1 MGTSVQMTLLCGVY
15 NENPLSYLVPIDGF
29 NFLIDYGWNDHFDPS
44 FLQPLSRVA
53 STVDAVLLS
62 YPDTLHLSALPYA
75 MKQLGLSAPVF
86 SIKPVYRLGLL
97 TMHNCRILLK
107 LCISRRRRTGEDRGL
122 RCTKLIS
129 LEDMLQ
135 ACLLWEKF
143 DVPVMLRKFDSGV
156 MVIQNKSHN
165 QEENCYRGYLPST
178 SGNTHEEGCQL
189 RKLHLQS
196 SSFESSI
203 YKSSS
208 FESFIYKSSDF
219 KASFTKAPASKG
231 SFTKL
236 RLQSFTY
243 KASVHDIQ
251 RPYPNNRHF
260 GPYMD

>member
-1 MGTSVQMTLLCGVY
+1 MGTSVQVTPLCGVY
-15 NENPLSYLVPIDGF
+15 NENPLSYLVLINGF
-29 NFLIDYGWNDHFDPS
+29 NFLIDCCWNDHFDPS

-53 STVDAVLLS
+53 STVDTVLLS
-62 YPDTLHLSALPYA
+62 HLDTLHLGALLYA
-75 MKQLGLSAPVF
+75 MKQLGLSVPVF
-86 SIKPVYRLGLL
+86 SIEPVYRLGLL
-97 TMHNCRILLK
+97 TMHNCRKLLK

-122 RCTKLIS
+122 GCTKLIS
-129 LEDMLQ
+129 PEDMLQ
-135 ACLLWEKF
+135 ACSLWEKF
-143 DVPVMLRKFDSGV
+143 DVPVMLQKFDSGV
-156 MVIQNKSHN
+156 MVIQNKSHS

-196 SSFESSI
+196 SNFESSI

-219 KASFTKAPASKG
+219 KASFTQAPASKG

-236 RLQSFTY
+236 RLQNFTY

-251 RPYPNNRHF
+251 RPPPNNRHF